1 MNLKENIL
9 EGIGSIRSNILRTV
23 LTGLIIAIG
32 ITSLVGMLTAVDGIK
47 AEIDA
52 SLANLG
58 ANSFNVNTKFNRG
71 NRNGVKA
78 KRFEPIQFN
87 EAVRFKNDYDY
98 PSTTTIYTQAS
109 GIAEIKYNDKKTN
122 PNVTITGR

>member
-58 ANSFNVNTKFNRG
+58 PIHLTLIPNSIV
-71 NRNGVKA
+71 A
-78 KRFEPIQFN
+78 IEM
-87 EAVRFKNDYDY
+87 E
-98 PSTTTIYTQAS
+98 
-109 GIAEIKYNDKKTN
+109 
-122 PNVTITGR
+122 